1 MIVDAHTHAFPDEHL
16 GMRWQQMLGVREP
29 KRTGHIDELR
39 NLMEQAG
46 IDRAVILLW
55 ARSGE
60 LHERLAAGGELAEEE
75 IRERV
80 RAEIDTYNRWGCEL
94 ARDDERF
101 LAFVG
106 INVRYLAEDEI
117 AGRID
122 DLVAAGAS
130 GVKIIPP
137 SMRLY
142 ADDPALVPVF
152 ARCAELGLPI
162 LSQSGSGGGEPPY
175 PGADHY
181 GRPGRYARVLR
192 EFPDLIL
199 ILAHTGHGYEEDIVG
214 LAAGHERLFTDTS
227 LRLSRLGRPGN
238 PTPEELVDLYRRIG
252 VEHVLFGTNFPFV
265 DPVAYRRKLDALPFD
280 DAEREL
286 IASGNFLRALPSAA
300 VAS

>member
-1 MIVDAHTHAFPDEHL
+1 MIVDAHTHAFPDEHF
-16 GMRWQQMLGVREP
+16 GMDWQHSVGVREP
-29 KRTGHIDELR
+29 KRTGHIDELG

-46 IDRAVILLW
+46 IDRAVVLLW
-55 ARSGE
+55 ARAGE
-60 LHERLAAGGELAEEE
+60 LHERLAAAGELSEGEV
-75 IRERV
+75 RERV
-80 RAEIDTYNRWGCEL
+80 RAQIDEYNRWGCEL
-94 ARDDERF
+94 ARRDQRF

-106 INVRYLAEDEI
+106 INVRYLAAEEI
-117 AGRID
+117 AGEID
-122 DLVAAGAS
+122 GLVAAGAS

-142 ADDPALVPVF
+142 ADDPALRPVF

-181 GRPGRYARVLR
+181 GRPGRWAPVLR
-192 EFPDLIL
+192 EFPDLTV
-199 ILAHTGHGYEEDIVG
+199 ILAHSGLGYEEDVVA
-214 LAAGHERLFTDTS
+214 LAADHERLFTDTS
-227 LRLSRLGRPGN
+227 LRLSRLGRPGH
-238 PTPEELVDLYRRIG
+238 PTPEELVGLYRRIG

-286 IASGNFLRALPSAA
+286 VAGANFLRAVPGAA